1 MDEAHKYDTVI
12 CAGCCLN
19 GFVILGKGAELA
31 SGTYVREFTALGEG
45 CYTGMLSHVVKDVA
59 PFSFIRANK
68 NVGNR
73 DERVA
78 IFDVT
83 NDTITKLRCDF
94 ERKRSGKREIY

>member
-1 MDEAHKYDTVI
+1 
-12 CAGCCLN
+12 
-19 GFVILGKGAELA
+19 
-31 SGTYVREFTALGEG
+31 
-45 CYTGMLSHVVKDVA
+45 MLSHVVKDVA